1 MDCRLDTGG
10 ESLRSRAV
18 GRACGVAGLKT
29 LAVICA
35 LAVFPSLARADQ
47 VRDMAEKAGI
57 RVLTEG
63 TSSADTHKS
72 SVAELPLNALTPKNR
87 LRAQSILE
95 NTSQFRRLPSL
106 QYTIDEPVYRYLL
119 QHPDVAVSTWRV
131 MGISRFEMFQ
141 TGPFEYEAQA
151 VDGSEGIAD
160 ILYQDANQVLFVCEG
175 NYHNVLLPK
184 PLQASALIWFRAQYT
199 PNAEGTHVVT
209 QKTDVF
215 VRFPSAGLS
224 TVAKMLTPV
233 TNSLMDRNLF
243 ELSLYASMMSRAVR
257 DEPEWVVQVAEQ
269 MEGVLPQRKGELIA
283 VARQARP
290 QMQQKMAPRLQS
302 SAADR
307 NMIMSPQLLFFDPP
321 KQGTKIVSQPGAG
334 TAVVTADEPSKS
346 GSVPAV
352 PVSGGNVTI
361 LPASRASNRRNQL
374 AEDNR
379 NDVATRKMQSADEF
393 ELQPATPPVGSTATG
408 PSGRGVK

>member
-1 MDCRLDTGG
+1 MDCRLDAGG
-10 ESLRSRAV
+10 EFLRSRAV
-18 GRACGVAGLKT
+18 GRACSFAGWKAIALTICVAVL
-29 LAVICA
+29 L
-35 LAVFPSLARADQ
+35 PSIAHADQ
-47 VRDMAEKAGI
+47 VREMAEKAGI

-63 TSSADTHKS
+63 TSASDTHKS
-72 SVAELPLNALTPKNR
+72 SVAEIPLNALTPKNR
-87 LRAQSILE
+87 LRAQHILE

-106 QYTIDEPVYRYLL
+106 QYTIDEPIYRYLL

-141 TGPFEYEAQA
+141 TGPQEYEAQA

-160 ILYQDANQVLFVCEG
+160 ILYQDANQVLFICEG

-257 DEPEWVVQVAEQ
+257 DEPDWVVQVADQ

-290 QMQQKMAPRLQS
+290 QMQQKLAPRLQS
-302 SAADR
+302 NAADR

-321 KQGTKIVSQPGAG
+321 KQGTKIVAQPGSG
-334 TAVVTADEPSKS
+334 TAVVTTEQAPKT
-346 GSVPAV
+346 GVPAV

-361 LPASRASNRRNQL
+361 LPASRAAARRNQL
-374 AEDNR
+374 AEDAR

-393 ELQPATPPVGSTATG
+393 VLQPATPPVGSTATG